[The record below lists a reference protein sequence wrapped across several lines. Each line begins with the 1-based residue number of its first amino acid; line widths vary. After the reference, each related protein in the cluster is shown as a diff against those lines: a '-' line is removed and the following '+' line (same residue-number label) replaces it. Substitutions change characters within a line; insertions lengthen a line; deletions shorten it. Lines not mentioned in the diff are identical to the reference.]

1 MTLPRLQ
8 PRKRLFSRVSNFIR
22 RRSAIDEEAPWRRV
36 SSKRKARAAFKQHR
50 YRRMLPS
57 VLHPYLPHETSH
69 VIEYTTPFRRSLE

>member
-1 MTLPRLQ
+1 MPLPRSQ
-8 PRKRLFSRVSNFIR
+8 SYKRLFCSVSNFLR
-22 RRSAIDEEAPWRRV
+22 RCPAIDEEAARHCV
-36 SSKRKARAAFKQHR
+36 SSQRRALAPFEQHR